1 MLQISKSGKKQKRS
15 LGSLKSFVEP
25 VFLIVQCPVTD
36 VFFVFFLPQKKV
48 INSFKNSIRSN
59 LHQASLKLIH
69 LRRSVMAVAYLC
81 LSSNGPNKSSQV
93 DAEQSFLRF
102 RYQLALITTTQWID

>member
-1 MLQISKSGKKQKRS
+1 M
-15 LGSLKSFVEP
+15 
-25 VFLIVQCPVTD
+25 
-36 VFFVFFLPQKKV
+36 FFVFFLPQKKV

-81 LSSNGPNKSSQV
+81 LSSNGPNKSSRA

-102 RYQLALITTTQWID
+102 RYQLALITTTQWINFYDVTEAHLSVEATR